1 MTAMSEPVAAA
12 RSVVQVDYHTFH
24 LADTD
29 AALPPFVPTNGLVII
44 HPGMAIVVTGASSG
58 LVSVAVEVREVAP
71 AALDTNAWDEV
82 VDVTLEAT
90 TGRVRVAA
98 PMADAP
104 DLPVLTPFGP
114 GPYRVRVHARGRDIA
129 PDGVA
134 FEPVEDYLV
143 ITWPDR
149 PQPEVVHRRTD
160 QYGAELREYLQRHPP
175 PDVAPAPVDEEQ
187 QRLDDRLRR
196 AASRPR

>member
-1 MTAMSEPVAAA
+1 MSEPVAAA
-12 RSVVQVDYHTFH
+12 QSVVQVDYHTFH
-24 LADTD
+24 LADAD
-29 AALPPFVPTNGLVII
+29 AALPPFIPTNGLAIAQ
-44 HPGMAIVVTGASSG
+44 PGIVVVVTGASSG
-58 LVSVAVEVREVAP
+58 RVSVAVEVREAP
-71 AALDTNAWDEV
+71 PAELDANAWDEV

-90 TGRVRVAA
+90 TGRVRVASL
-98 PMADAP
+98 MADAP
-104 DLPVLTPFGP
+104 ELPVLTPFGP

-149 PQPEVVHRRTD
+149 PQPDVVHKRTD
-160 QYGAELREYLQRHPP
+160 RHGEQLREYLQRHPP
-175 PDVAPAPVDEEQ
+175 PDIAPQPVDNEQ
-187 QRLDDRLRR
+187 QRRDDRLRR